1 MYILGISA
9 FYHDS
14 AAALCRDGKI
24 IAAAQEERFSRV
36 KHDARFPADAIR
48 FCLDYVGVKADQVD
62 IVCYYDKPLL
72 TFERLLDTYFAFA
85 PRGLRSFSKA
95 LSLWLNFK
103 LHIPH
108 EIKRGIGDEFDG
120 GILFSRHHLSH
131 AASTFYPSPFK
142 RAAIVT
148 IDGVGEWSTTTI
160 GRGEG
165 KHIEILKEIRFPHS
179 LGLLYSAFTYYLG
192 FTVNS
197 GEYKLMGL
205 APYGEPKYADLI
217 LEKLVDV
224 KDDGSLWMDMRYFDY
239 CHGLRMTSRRFHDLF
254 GMKPKRPDE
263 PFNEK
268 QLDIAASIQQVTNRI
283 MLKLTRHAKELT
295 GEKNLCLAGGCALNS
310 VANGLI
316 RRSGMFDNL
325 FIQPAAGDAGG
336 AIGAAL
342 AAWHIFLGNER
353 VPEAMDSQSGSYL
366 GPSYGEDV
374 IALFLDSIGA
384 VYQKR
389 ESREIPPVI
398 AEAIDRQKVVGLSQ
412 GRMEFGPR
420 ALGARSILAD
430 ARSPETQSKLNLK
443 IKFRE
448 SFRPFA
454 PAVLR
459 EDVADYFEDDCD
471 SPYMLLV
478 EPIKESIRNRPSE
491 SEQNLQGIDRLR
503 SIRSSVPAVTHVDYS
518 GRLQTVTKER
528 NGIFYDI
535 ISAFKQRTG
544 CSVIVNTSFNIRGEP
559 IVNTPQEAYRCFM
572 FTDMDMLVLE
582 NFVLHKSEQPPYPG
596 AEKYRKSFG
605 VD

>member
-1 MYILGISA
+1 MHILGISA

-14 AAALCRDGKI
+14 AAALCRDGRI

-36 KHDARFPADAIR
+36 KHDARFPTNAVR
-48 FCLDYVGVKADQVD
+48 FCLDYAGISADQVD

-103 LHIPH
+103 LHIPR
-108 EIKRGIGDEFDG
+108 EIRRGISDGFDG
-120 GILFSRHHLSH
+120 GTLFSRHHLSH
-131 AASTFYPSPFK
+131 AASAFYPSPFE

-165 KHIEILKEIRFPHS
+165 RLIEIIKEIRFPHS

-205 APYGEPKYADLI
+205 APYGEPKYVDLI
-217 LEKLVDV
+217 LEKLIDV
-224 KDDGSLWMDMRYFDY
+224 KDDGSFWMDMSYFDY

-254 GMKPKRPDE
+254 GMKPKHPDE

-268 QLDIAASIQQVTNRI
+268 QLDIAASIQEVTNQV
-283 MLKLTRHAKELT
+283 MLKLARHAKEVT

-316 RRSGMFDNL
+316 RRSGMFDNI

-342 AAWHIFLGNER
+342 AAWYIFLGNER
-353 VPEAMDSQSGSYL
+353 IPEPHDSQQGSYL
-366 GPSYGEDV
+366 GPAHTPDE
-374 IALFLDSIGA
+374 IMAFLDSIGA
-384 VYQKR
+384 KYQR
-389 ESREIPPVI
+389 YSRDEIPDVI
-398 AEAIDRQKVVGLSQ
+398 AEAIDQQQVVGLLQ

-459 EDVADYFEDDCD
+459 EDVADYFESDCE

-478 EPIKESIRNRPSE
+478 EPIRKSIRNRPTETEAS
-491 SEQNLQGIDRLR
+491 LRGIDRLR
-503 SIRSSVPAVTHVDYS
+503 SLRSTVPAVTHVDYS
-518 GRLQTVTKER
+518 GRLQTVTHER

-535 ISAFKQRTG
+535 IRAFKQRTG

-572 FTDMDMLVLE
+572 YTDMDMLVLE
-582 NFVLHKSEQPPYPG
+582 NFVLLKSEQPPYPG
-596 AEKYRKSFG
+596 ADDYRRSFG

>member
-14 AAALCRDGKI
+14 AAALSCDGKI

-36 KHDARFPADAIR
+36 KHDARFPEHAIR
-48 FCLDYVGVKADQVD
+48 YCLEYAGITPKEID

-85 PRGLRSFSKA
+85 PRGIQSFSKA

-103 LHIPH
+103 LHIPR
-108 EIKRGIGDEFDG
+108 EIKRGIGDGFKWQ
-120 GILFSRHHLSH
+120 ILFSQHHLSH
-131 AASTFYPSPFK
+131 AASTFYVSPFD

-160 GRGEG
+160 GRGRDNG
-165 KHIEILKEIRFPHS
+165 IEIFKEIRFPHS
-179 LGLLYSAFTYYLG
+179 LGLLYSAFTYCLG

-205 APYGEPKYADLI
+205 APYGKPKYVDLI
-217 LEKLVDV
+217 LDTLVDV
-224 KDDGSLWMDMRYFDY
+224 KDDGSLWLDMRYFDY
-239 CHGLRMTSRRFHDLF
+239 CCGLRMTSRRFHQLF
-254 GMKPKRPDE
+254 GMSPKKPDE
-263 PFNEK
+263 PFNQK
-268 QLDIAASIQQVTNRI
+268 QLDLAASVQEVTNQV
-283 MLKLTRHAKELT
+283 MLKLARHAGELT
-295 GEKNLCLAGGCALNS
+295 GEDNLCLAGGCALNS

-316 RRSGMFDNL
+316 RRERIFENI

-342 AAWHIFLGNER
+342 ATWHIFLGNDR
-353 VPEAMDSQSGSYL
+353 VPERDDSQSGSYL
-366 GPSYGEDV
+366 GPSYSADD
-374 IALFLDSIGA
+374 IKAFLDSIGA
-384 VYQKR
+384 AYRQR
-389 ESREIPPVI
+389 GHDDIPRLI
-398 AEAIDRQKVVGLSQ
+398 AEAIDQQKVVGLLQ

-430 ARSPETQSKLNLK
+430 ARSPKMQSKLNLK

-459 EDVADYFEDDCD
+459 EDVADYFEQECD

-478 EPIKESIRNRPSE
+478 EPLKEAIRNQPTASD
-491 SEQNLQGIDRLR
+491 QTLTGIARLK
-503 SIRSSVPAVTHVDYS
+503 SIRSTIPAVTHVDYS
-518 GRLQTVTKER
+518 GRLQTVTRER
-528 NGIFYDI
+528 NGVFYDI
-535 ISAFKQRTG
+535 IRAFKERTG

-559 IVNTPQEAYRCFM
+559 IVNAPQEAYRCFM

-582 NFVLHKSEQPPYPG
+582 NIVLHKSEQPPYPG
-596 AEKYRKSFG
+596 AGDYRKSFG

>member
-1 MYILGISA
+1 MHILGISA

-48 FCLDYVGVKADQVD
+48 FCLDYAGIAANQVD

-85 PRGLRSFSKA
+85 PRGFRSFSKA

-103 LHIPH
+103 LHIPR
-108 EIKRGIGDEFDG
+108 EIKRGLGDGFKG
-120 GILFSRHHLSH
+120 GILYSQHHLSH
-131 AASTFYPSPFK
+131 AASAFFPSPFE

-165 KHIEILKEIRFPHS
+165 NRIEILKEIRFPHS

-205 APYGEPKYADLI
+205 APYGEPKYVDLI

-239 CHGLRMTSRRFHDLF
+239 CHGLRMTSSRFHDLF

-268 QLDIAASIQQVTNRI
+268 QLDIAASIQEVTNQI
-283 MLKLTRHAKELT
+283 MLKLARHAKEIT

-316 RRSGMFDNL
+316 RRTGMFDNL

-353 VPEAMDSQSGSYL
+353 MPETMDSQSGSYL
-366 GPSYGEDV
+366 GPSYGEGE
-374 IALFLDSIGA
+374 IAYFLDSIGA

-389 ESREIPPVI
+389 ERIEIPTVI
-398 AEAIDRQKVVGLSQ
+398 AEAIDAQKVVGLLQ

-459 EDVADYFEDDCD
+459 EDVTDYFDGDCD

-478 EPIKESIRNRPSE
+478 EPIKESIRNRPPE
-491 SEQNLQGIDRLR
+491 AEQSLRGIDRLR
-503 SIRSSVPAVTHVDYS
+503 SLRSSVPAVTHVDYS

-528 NGIFYDI
+528 NGVFYDI
-535 ISAFKQRTG
+535 IRAFKERTG

-572 FTDMDMLVLE
+572 FTEMDMLVLE

-596 AEKYRKSFG
+596 SDEYRKSFG

>member
-48 FCLDYVGVKADQVD
+48 FCLDYAGIAANQVD

-85 PRGLRSFSKA
+85 PRGFRSFSKA

-103 LHIPH
+103 LHIPR
-108 EIKRGIGDEFDG
+108 EIKRGLGDGFKG
-120 GILFSRHHLSH
+120 GILYSQHHLSH
-131 AASTFYPSPFK
+131 AASAFFPSPFE

-165 KHIEILKEIRFPHS
+165 NRIEILKEIRFPHS

-205 APYGEPKYADLI
+205 APYGEPKYVDLI

-239 CHGLRMTSRRFHDLF
+239 CHGLRMTSSRFHDLF

-268 QLDIAASIQQVTNRI
+268 QLDIAASIQEVTNQI
-283 MLKLTRHAKELT
+283 MLKLARHAKEIT

-316 RRSGMFDNL
+316 RRTGMFDNL

-353 VPEAMDSQSGSYL
+353 MPETMDSQSGSYL
-366 GPSYGEDV
+366 GPSYGEGE
-374 IALFLDSIGA
+374 IAYFLDSIGA

-389 ESREIPPVI
+389 ERIEIPTVI
-398 AEAIDRQKVVGLSQ
+398 AEAIDAQKVVGLLQ

-459 EDVADYFEDDCD
+459 EDVTDYFDGDCD

-478 EPIKESIRNRPSE
+478 EPIKESIRNRPPE
-491 SEQNLQGIDRLR
+491 AEQSLRGIDRLR
-503 SIRSSVPAVTHVDYS
+503 SLRSSVPAVTHVDYS

-528 NGIFYDI
+528 NGVFYDI
-535 ISAFKQRTG
+535 IRAFKERTG

-572 FTDMDMLVLE
+572 FTEMDMLVLE

-596 AEKYRKSFG
+596 SDEYRKSFG